1 MKPLVKTFK
10 AGTSLFHENDRSREL
25 YIIQSGNIKIYK
37 MNGNREIEIVVLGKG
52 AVFGE
57 MALIDGKPRS
67 ASARAVNDCSVVI
80 IDSETFNQKIAG
92 VPSWFMSII
101 RMASNKIRQANE
113 RLKLSQGNYEGPR
126 IVIALLHLFRK
137 YHFNNAVP
145 ITSIHNNLIELLG
158 VTYQTTSL
166 VIEFLL
172 KHRFIEIENDQL
184 SIVVFSQY
192 CEYCEFLRMMM
203 RKAFV
208 KTPDIHDTM
217 RKILIVTATAN
228 HSILHSTE
236 PATPISGNVFWDIIC
251 NAGLEKEYNNIIL
264 FLRDHNLLTAVKS
277 ENRNNDKEQNPIASY
292 QFKINNAHW
301 KKLCL
306 YVKFKDYMT
315 IA

>member
-1 MKPLVKTFK
+1 MKPIVKTFK
-10 AGTSLFHENDRSREL
+10 AGTVLFHENDRSREL
-25 YIIQSGNIKIYK
+25 YIIQSGTIKIYK
-37 MNGNREIEIVVLGKG
+37 TNGNREIEIVVLGKG

-67 ASARAVNDCSVVI
+67 ASAKAVNDCSVVI
-80 IDSETFNQKIAG
+80 IDSETFNQKISG

-101 RMASNKIRQANE
+101 RMASSKIRQANE
-113 RLKLSQGNYEGPR
+113 RLKLSHGDHEGPR
-126 IVIALLHLFRK
+126 VVIALLHLFRK

-145 ITSIHNNLIELLG
+145 IASIHNNLIELLG
-158 VTYQTTSL
+158 VTYQTSSM

-172 KHRFIEIENDQL
+172 RHRFIEIVNDHL

-192 CEYCEFLRMMM
+192 CEYCDFLRMMM

-208 KTPDIHDTM
+208 KMPEIPSAM
-217 RKILIVTATAN
+217 QKILIDTATAN
-228 HSILHSTE
+228 HSVLHSTE
-236 PATPISGNVFWDIIC
+236 QATPLTGNAFWDIIC
-251 NAGLEKEYNNIIL
+251 MAGLEKEYNSIIL
-264 FLRDHNLLTAVKS
+264 FFRNHNLLTAVKTS
-277 ENRNNDKEQNPIASY
+277 TKSNDPDQNPIASY

-306 YVKFKDYMT
+306 YVKFKDYLV

>member
-1 MKPLVKTFK
+1 MKPLVKSFK
-10 AGTSLFHENDRSREL
+10 AGTALFHENDRSREL
-25 YIIQSGNIKIYK
+25 YIIQSGNVKIYK
-37 MNGNREIEIVVLGKG
+37 MNGNREIEIAVLGKG

-67 ASARAVNDCSVVI
+67 ASAKAVNDCSVVI

-101 RMASNKIRQANE
+101 RMSSNKIRQANE
-113 RLKLSQGNYEGPR
+113 RLKLSRGNYEEPR

-145 ITSIHNNLIELLG
+145 VASMHNNLIELLG
-158 VTYQTTSL
+158 VTYQTTSM

-172 KHRFIEIENDQL
+172 KNRFIEIENGHL

-208 KTPDIHDTM
+208 KMPEIPGAM
-217 RKILIVTATAN
+217 QKILIATSTAN
-228 HSILHSTE
+228 HSILHSDE
-236 PATPISGNVFWDIIC
+236 QVTPIAGNALWDIIS
-251 NAGLEKEYNNIIL
+251 NVNLQKEYNNIIL

-277 ENRNNDKEQNPIASY
+277 ENKNSDKDQNPIASY

>member
-10 AGTSLFHENDRSREL
+10 AGTALFHENDRSREL

-37 MNGNREIEIVVLGKG
+37 MSGNREIEIVVLGKG

-101 RMASNKIRQANE
+101 KMASSKIRQANE
-113 RLKLSQGNYEGPR
+113 RLKLSHGNYEGPR
-126 IVIALLHLFRK
+126 TVIALLHLFRK

-158 VTYQTTSL
+158 VTYQTTSQ

-172 KHRFIEIENDQL
+172 KHRFIEIENNHL

-208 KTPDIHDTM
+208 KMPEIPAAM
-217 RKILIVTATAN
+217 RKMLIDTTTAN

-236 PATPISGNVFWDIIC
+236 PATPISGNAFWDIIC
-251 NAGLEKEYNNIIL
+251 NAGLAKEYNTIIL
-264 FLRDHNLLTAVKS
+264 FLRDQNLITAVKT
-277 ENRNNDKEQNPIASY
+277 ENKNNDKDQNPIASY
-292 QFKINNAHW
+292 QFKINNANW

-306 YVKFKDYMT
+306 YVKFKDYMI

>member
-10 AGTSLFHENDRSREL
+10 AGTALFHENDRSREL

-37 MNGNREIEIVVLGKG
+37 MNGNREIEIVILGKG

-67 ASARAVNDCSVVI
+67 ASAKAVNECSVVI
-80 IDSETFNQKIAG
+80 IDSETFNQRIAG

-101 RMASNKIRQANE
+101 KMASSKIRQANE
-113 RLKLSQGNYEGPR
+113 RLKLSHGNYEGPR

-137 YHFNNAVP
+137 YHFNNTVP
-145 ITSIHNNLIELLG
+145 IASIHNNLIELLG
-158 VTYQTTSL
+158 VTYQTTSQ
-166 VIEFLL
+166 VIAFLL
-172 KHRFIEIENDQL
+172 KNRFIEIENDHL

-208 KTPDIHDTM
+208 KIPEIPSSM
-217 RKILIVTATAN
+217 QKILIDTATAY

-236 PATPISGNVFWDIIC
+236 PATSITGNLFWEIISK
-251 NAGLEKEYNNIIL
+251 AGLEKEYNHLIL

-277 ENRNNDKEQNPIASY
+277 ENKNTDKNQNPIACY
-292 QFKINNAHW
+292 HFKINNANW

-306 YVKFKDYMT
+306 YVKFKNYMI

>member
-10 AGTSLFHENDRSREL
+10 AGTALFHENDRSREL
-25 YIIQSGNIKIYK
+25 YIIQSGNVKIYK
-37 MNGNREIEIVVLGKG
+37 MNGNKEIEIVVLGKG

-67 ASARAVNDCSVVI
+67 ASAKAVNDCSVVI

-113 RLKLSQGNYEGPR
+113 RLKLSHGNYEGPR

-145 ITSIHNNLIELLG
+145 ITSIQNNLIELLG

-172 KHRFIEIENDQL
+172 KHRFIEIENDHL

-208 KTPDIHDTM
+208 KMPEIPSAM
-217 RKILIVTATAN
+217 QKILIDTATAN
-228 HSILHSTE
+228 HSILHSSE
-236 PATPISGNVFWDIIC
+236 QATPISGNTFWDVLC
-251 NAGLEKEYNNIIL
+251 KAGLDKEYNNIIL
-264 FLRDHNLLTAVKS
+264 FLRDHNLLSAVKS
-277 ENRNNDKEQNPIASY
+277 ENKNTDKDQNPIASY
-292 QFKINNAHW
+292 QFKINNANW

-306 YVKFKDYMT
+306 YVKFKDYMI

>member
-10 AGTSLFHENDRSREL
+10 AGTALFHENDRSREL
-25 YIIQSGNIKIYK
+25 YIIQSGNVKIYK

-67 ASARAVNDCSVVI
+67 ASAKAVNDCIVVI

-101 RMASNKIRQANE
+101 KMASNKIRQANE
-113 RLKLSQGNYEGPR
+113 RLKLTHGNYEGPR

-145 ITSIHNNLIELLG
+145 VSSIHNNLIELLG
-158 VTYQTTSL
+158 VTYQTTSM

-172 KHRFIEIENDQL
+172 KNRFIEIENEQL

-203 RKAFV
+203 RKVFV
-208 KTPDIHDTM
+208 KIPEIPETIQ
-217 RKILIVTATAN
+217 KILISTATAN
-228 HSILHSTE
+228 HSILHSSDQ
-236 PATPISGNVFWDIIC
+236 ATPISGNVFWDILY
-251 NAGLEKEYNNIIL
+251 NANLDKEYNMIIL
-264 FLRDHNLLTAVKS
+264 FLRDHNLITAVKS
-277 ENRNNDKEQNPIASY
+277 ESKNNDKDQNPIASY
-292 QFKINNAHW
+292 QFKINNANW

-306 YVKFKDYMT
+306 YVKFKDFMI

>member
-10 AGTSLFHENDRSREL
+10 AGTALFHENDRSREL

-80 IDSETFNQKIAG
+80 IDSESFNQKIAG

-101 RMASNKIRQANE
+101 RMASSKIRQANE
-113 RLKLSQGNYEGPR
+113 RLKLSHGNYEEPR

-172 KHRFIEIENDQL
+172 KHRFIEIENNYL
-184 SIVVFSQY
+184 SIVIFSQY

-208 KTPDIHDTM
+208 KMPEIPATM
-217 RKILIVTATAN
+217 SKILIDTSTAN

-236 PATPISGNVFWDIIC
+236 PATPLSGNAFWDIIS
-251 NAGLEKEYNNIIL
+251 NAGLEKEYNTIIL
-264 FLRDHNLLTAVKS
+264 FLRNHNLLTAVKTD
-277 ENRNNDKEQNPIASY
+277 NKNNDNNQNPIASY

-306 YVKFKDYMT
+306 YVKFKDYMI